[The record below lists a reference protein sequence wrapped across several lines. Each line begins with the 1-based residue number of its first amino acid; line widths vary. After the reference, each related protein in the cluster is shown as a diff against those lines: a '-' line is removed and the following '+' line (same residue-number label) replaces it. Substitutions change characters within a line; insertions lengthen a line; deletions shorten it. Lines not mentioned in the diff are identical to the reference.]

1 MLFVQQYKTEDWTD
15 KKDENKKEKA
25 KNYFLAN
32 KEKLQKNIE
41 SVVEIILKK
50 RIKKSNY
57 ANTRNKNLSNSD
69 RKRK

>member
-15 KKDENKKEKA
+15 KKNENNKK

-41 SVVEIILKK
+41 SVVEII
-50 RIKKSNY
+50 
-57 ANTRNKNLSNSD
+57 
-69 RKRK
+69 

>member
-1 MLFVQQYKTEDWTD
+1 MLFVQQYITEDWTD
-15 KKDENKKEKA
+15 KKNENKKEKA

>member
-15 KKDENKKEKA
+15 KKNENKKK

>member
-15 KKDENKKEKA
+15 KKNENNKK

>member
-1 MLFVQQYKTEDWTD
+1 MLFVQQYKTEDWTE
-15 KKDENKKEKA
+15 KKNENNKK